1 MADITALVQYG
12 ILAVGAIGVIFLLIQ
27 RSGFGKHDEFKQKI
41 MEEAKVGWGKENL
54 ERVTKDE
61 LKQKMQFARKSK
73 QRFFIGMFRRVGRV
87 KKSFD
92 ISDGQICMIYRSPIE
107 SLAFL
112 DFLGLKKDYFYIHN
126 DDLISK
132 KSDPKALRIQEGEPI
147 SFGGIFT
154 LMNPDADEMKKRKL
168 LLENFS
174 FKATY
179 EDLLGRTENFSRS
192 AIYLNLSHAETAD
205 LVAKRAEAWG
215 GIGQFG
221 KPKSFLSGE

>member
-1 MADITALVQYG
+1 MDITTLVQFG
-12 ILAVGAIGVIFLLIQ
+12 ILGVGAIGVIFLLVSKAGIFK
-27 RSGFGKHDEFKQKI
+27 SDAYKQKI
-41 MEEAKVGWGKENL
+41 MEEARVGWGKENL

-92 ISDGQICMIYRSPIE
+92 ISDGQICQIWRSPIE

-112 DFLGLKKDYFYIHN
+112 DFLGLKKDYFYVHD

-132 KSDPKALRIQEGEPI
+132 KSDPKALWIQEGEPI

-174 FKATY
+174 FKSVY
-179 EDLLGRTENFSRS
+179 EDLLGRTENFARS

-215 GIGQFG
+215 GMGQFG
-221 KPKSFLSGE
+221 KPKSFLSSD